1 MKFAARNL
9 FVIACAVFG
18 TTARAQDL
26 LTLHQAALQHDA
38 TWLAARASA
47 DAGREKLPQARA
59 QLLPS
64 LTANANTAENDSSV
78 RYDNAGTGLA
88 VDSDRRYRS
97 RGYGA
102 TLVQPVF
109 RAQNFAGYSVAKLQV
124 EEAELRLRLAEQDLA
139 LRVAQAYFDVLL
151 AQDNLA
157 FVNAQ
162 KNAIDEQW
170 QVAKRSFE
178 LGTVT
183 ITDAN
188 EAEARLDIVRAQEI
202 AAQSDLEIKQNIL
215 AQMTGLPADDLAVLA
230 DDFTPELPAP
240 ADLQWWL
247 NRSQTQNLGIEIQRR
262 LHAISQREV
271 RRQRAGHLPTLDVVG
286 SYNNS
291 HADGGMLT
299 ASPSDTETSSV
310 SLQLQLPIF
319 QGGAQQ
325 SRVREALANREKAEQ
340 DARQVERSAAVQTRQ
355 AFLGVVNGRAQVG
368 ALEQALRSSEGAL
381 KSNRVGLE
389 VGVRTGVDVL
399 NAQQQLFNAKRDLA
413 QARYNFLLNL
423 MRLRAATAELSDAE
437 IQALSKYFVKTK

>member
-1 MKFAARNL
+1 MKSAALNVAALTCALFALNAP
-9 FVIACAVFG
+9 
-18 TTARAQDL
+18 AQDL
-26 LTLHQAALQHDA
+26 LSLHQAALRHDA
-38 TWLAARASA
+38 TWLAARAA
-47 DAGREKLPQARA
+47 AEAGREKLPQARA

-64 LTANANTAENDSSV
+64 LTANANTTENDSSV
-78 RYDNAGTGLA
+78 RYDNSGTGLA
-88 VDSDRRYRS
+88 VDSDRRYSS

-102 TLVQPVF
+102 TLAQPVF
-109 RAQNFAGYSVAKLQV
+109 RAQNFVGYSVARLQV

-162 KNAIDEQW
+162 KAAIEEQW

-215 AQMTGLPADDLAVLA
+215 AQITGLPSDDLATLA
-230 DDFTPELPAP
+230 DDFAPEMPAP

-247 NRSQTQNLGIEIQRR
+247 DRTQTQNLGIEIQRR
-262 LHAISQREV
+262 LHAIGQREV
-271 RRQRAGHLPTLDVVG
+271 RRQRAGHLPTVDIVG
-286 SYNNS
+286 SYNNT
-291 HADGGMLT
+291 HADGGTLT
-299 ASPSDTETSSV
+299 TSPNDTESTSL

-325 SRVREALANREKAEQ
+325 SRVREALANRARAEQ
-340 DARQVERSAAVQTRQ
+340 DAEQAQRTAAVQTRQ
-355 AFLGVVNGRAQVG
+355 AFLGVVNGRAQVA
-368 ALEQALRSSEGAL
+368 ALERALRSSESAL
-381 KSNRVGLE
+381 KSNQVGLE

-413 QARYNFLLNL
+413 QARYSFLINL
-423 MRLRAATAELSDAE
+423 MRLRAATAELSE
-437 IQALSKYFVKTK
+437 PELQALNKYFVSRK